1 MGMMNRS
8 EAKDVL
14 KKLDNR
20 VLTPRREMVKNKI
33 RIYINLSDQGKMTNN
48 EFKEKTLNIID
59 NITLL

>member
-1 MGMMNRS
+1 MNRS
-8 EAKDVL
+8 EAKEVL